1 MRVNIFTIK
10 TPKIKEKDFGGF
22 LFGKYM
28 SLNKKERAILKE
40 KKLREKRKERR
51 TAKQEFDKL
60 IKSNNWIDV
69 NNLK

>member
-1 MRVNIFTIK
+1 
-10 TPKIKEKDFGGF
+10 
-22 LFGKYM
+22 M